1 MKNRVIDEKA
11 LYLESEGTN
20 SHIDS
25 IYFSFENLNKIP
37 NPSSF
42 IIKCDNY
49 AELMCNLLDARHV
62 STMKRKV
69 IQRINI
75 TKNY

>member
-11 LYLESEGTN
+11 LYLESEGIH

-37 NPSSF
+37 NLSSF
-42 IIKCDNY
+42 IIKCDNN

-62 STMKRKV
+62 
-69 IQRINI
+69 
-75 TKNY
+75 